1 MKFFKKQTLS
11 DVAYKNDNEK
21 DMIEEALTAIK
32 NKFPIISVFV
42 SDVPLVENSSIA
54 TAATDGNTVY
64 YNRNFLKSLTP
75 SQRQFVLAHE
85 YLHIHFNHVKRGENK
100 DQRLWN
106 IATDAVINAK
116 LEEEKFEPLEEGI
129 SMEQGKTMSADEIY
143 DILKANPKLSQD
155 FEDVENHNIWDYS
168 KSPQSQD
175 QNSNQQKTTPESTAE
190 KEFSKLNDKL
200 KGEIAKQ
207 FKDQLLERQ
216 EQNSQKG
223 FGAGDHEERYGQLED
238 KKAIGSWKKLLRREV
253 EKEEDR
259 WNYRRA
265 NEDNYFQAGIS
276 SLDSTDMPLTEVLLD
291 TSGSVSEELVR
302 EFLIQLKPL
311 LSESRLKVGCF
322 DTKFYG
328 FVEIKSKKDI
338 DNFVVKGGG
347 GTDFNEAARHFSKDK
362 RVNKIVFT
370 DGYDE
375 FTLTDSAYKN
385 IIWLV
390 FENRNFVPSLGRVI
404 NVDVNQIIS
413 QNNSKNDE
421 WSY

>member
-1 MKFFKKQTLS
+1 M
-11 DVAYKNDNEK
+11 
-21 DMIEEALTAIK
+21 
-32 NKFPIISVFV
+32 
-42 SDVPLVENSSIA
+42 
-54 TAATDGNTVY
+54 
-64 YNRNFLKSLTP
+64 
-75 SQRQFVLAHE
+75 
-85 YLHIHFNHVKRGENK
+85 
-100 DQRLWN
+100 
-106 IATDAVINAK
+106 
-116 LEEEKFEPLEEGI
+116 
-129 SMEQGKTMSADEIY
+129 
-143 DILKANPKLSQD
+143 
-155 FEDVENHNIWDYS
+155 
-168 KSPQSQD
+168 
-175 QNSNQQKTTPESTAE
+175 
-190 KEFSKLNDKL
+190 
-200 KGEIAKQ
+200 
-207 FKDQLLERQ
+207 
-216 EQNSQKG
+216 
-223 FGAGDHEERYGQLED
+223 
-238 KKAIGSWKKLLRREV
+238 

-311 LSESRLKVGCF
+311 LRESRLKVGCF